1 MFKLFQYRG
10 VSSEAGIFRQIPLNV
25 KGRLYVSPMPF
36 GAYDTRNQLMG
47 LYREYKIE
55 HVYIIA
61 TDDEIKR
68 KARRDI
74 RGDYQKIGATF
85 RQLPIQDMTAPDL
98 QSIREIV
105 MDAVMRL
112 QKNRIAIHCHA
123 GVGRTSVLTC
133 CVVQAVQQLAPDDSI
148 AYVKKHM
155 EVNMTSEQMS
165 AVRRF
170 RTAQDEA
177 PEQA

>member
-1 MFKLFQYRG
+1 MIFKLFQYRSVQG
-10 VSSEAGIFRQIPLNV
+10 ESGIFRQIPLNA

-74 RGDYQKIGATF
+74 REDYKKIGATF
-85 RQLPIQDMTAPDL
+85 RQLPIQDMTAPDTN
-98 QSIREIV
+98 QIREIV
-105 MDAVMRL
+105 VDAITRL
-112 QKNRIAIHCHA
+112 QKCRIAIHCHA

-133 CVVQAVQQLAPDDSI
+133 CVVQAIQQIGAEDSI
-148 AYVKKHM
+148 TYVKKHM
-155 EVNMTSEQMS
+155 DVNMTNEQMS

-170 RTAQDEA
+170 RGTDQLS
-177 PEQA
+177 Q

>member
-1 MFKLFQYRG
+1 MFRLFHYRN
-10 VSSEAGIFRQIPLNV
+10 VSSESGIFRQIPLNV

-68 KARRDI
+68 KAKRDI
-74 RGDYQKIGATF
+74 RQDYQKIGSTF
-85 RQLPIQDMTAPDL
+85 SQLPIQDMTAPDL
-98 QSIREIV
+98 NQIREIV
-105 MDAVMRL
+105 IDAVTRL
-112 QKNRIAIHCHA
+112 QKSRVAIHCHA

-133 CVVQAVQQLAPDDSI
+133 CVVQCIQQIDADASI

-155 EVNMTSEQMS
+155 DVNMTAEQMS
-165 AVRRF
+165 AVRRY
-170 RTAQDEA
+170 RGGDSLTQ
-177 PEQA
+177 